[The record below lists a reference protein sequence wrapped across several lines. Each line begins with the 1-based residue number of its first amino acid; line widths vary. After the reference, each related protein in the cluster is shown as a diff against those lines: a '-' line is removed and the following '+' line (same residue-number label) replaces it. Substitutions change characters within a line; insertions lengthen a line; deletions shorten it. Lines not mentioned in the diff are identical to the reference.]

1 MGKSSLDSFL
11 VLAPGFTHNKLA
23 LSKMLCHTS
32 NTTYFPAESVA
43 MTKSFVRLTGVA
55 NVISFLMQYIMAT
68 TTYLKTKSCTFIKSL
83 HALAYFAMTVSY
95 IRKLLTTLAPS
106 TIQ

>member
-32 NTTYFPAESVA
+32 NTTYFPAESIT

-55 NVISFLMQYIMAT
+55 NVISFLMQYLMAT
-68 TTYLKTKSCTFIKSL
+68 AAYAKTDSCTFIKSL
-83 HALAYFAMTVSY
+83 CALCYN
-95 IRKLLTTLAPS
+95 RKLHM
-106 TIQ
+106 